1 MIIFSHMI
9 IFEGF
14 SIQGMKKLAYLTTK
28 AHLEIVFLYLRVK
41 SIFLFVTPNILTS
54 FLSSKFKME
63 QKKTQDFREMIS
75 DLLTFSAN

>member
-1 MIIFSHMI
+1 MFIFSHMI

-14 SIQGMKKLAYLTTK
+14 SIQGMKKLAYVPDNHGPFGNCLP
-28 AHLEIVFLYLRVK
+28 VK
-41 SIFLFVTPNILTS
+41 SIFLFVTPKILTS